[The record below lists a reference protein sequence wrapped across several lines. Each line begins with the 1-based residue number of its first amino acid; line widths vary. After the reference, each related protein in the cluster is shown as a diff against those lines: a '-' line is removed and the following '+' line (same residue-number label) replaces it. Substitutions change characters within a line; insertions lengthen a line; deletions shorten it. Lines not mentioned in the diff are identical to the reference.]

1 MRIKLAV
8 EEEDLRAEIR
18 ELESEAQED
27 REEIECLDR
36 RVNELEEAISNFLFA
51 RGTRKDLLRVLRAD
65 RLIPVL

>member
-1 MRIKLAV
+1 MRKKRVL
-8 EEEDLRAEIR
+8 EQDLRAVIR
-18 ELESEAQED
+18 ELEADALED